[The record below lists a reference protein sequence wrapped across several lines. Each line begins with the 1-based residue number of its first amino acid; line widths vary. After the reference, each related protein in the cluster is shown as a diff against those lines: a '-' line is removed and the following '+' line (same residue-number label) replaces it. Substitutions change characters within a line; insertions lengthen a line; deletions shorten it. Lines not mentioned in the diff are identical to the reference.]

1 MTGST
6 LAPFVIA
13 PLAFVLLAAWV
24 ALVYWA
30 DAHPAHEEH
39 PAHKGRGAMP
49 SPDAA
54 RAREDAAAHGEHEGG
69 AQEPSRPE
77 PSRPGRRAA

>member
-30 DAHPAHEEH
+30 DAHPAHKEH
-39 PAHKGRGAMP
+39 PAHKLGRSAMP
-49 SPDAA
+49 NPDDT
-54 RAREDAAAHGEHEGG
+54 RAREDAAAPAKHEGG
-69 AQEPSRPE
+69 AEA